1 MMAPNER
8 TTSGPRN
15 NHDDPDA
22 GQPLEAIEAIE
33 AMTENIILHV

>member
-15 NHDDPDA
+15 NHDPDA